1 MTGRAAAPEPHRGMD
16 GPGPDARW
24 RRTLLG
30 ELRGMVLEIGAGSG
44 ANFAVLSPDIRW
56 IGLEPDPNLH
66 QRLQRA
72 AAAYGHR
79 GGVVEGVAERI
90 PLADRSV
97 DAVLGTLVLCSVAD
111 QTRALAEVRRVLRP
125 GGRFVFL
132 EHVASVPGTWSR
144 RAQALWAP
152 ISRLVDGCDP
162 SRETWR
168 TIQQAGFD
176 HLELERFAL
185 RGPLGVEIPHIAGWA
200 TTSPARWLTTAA
212 TGGLEQMGVRPGR
225 PTRYGTP
232 SQATTSRVC

>member
-1 MTGRAAAPEPHRGMD
+1 MTGRAAVPEPHRGMD
-16 GPGPDARW
+16 RPGPDARW

-30 ELRGMVLEIGAGSG
+30 ELRGTVLEIGAGSG
-44 ANFAVLSPDIRW
+44 ANFADLSPDIRW
-56 IGLEPDPNLH
+56 IGLEPNSGLH

-72 AAAYGHR
+72 AAAWGHR

-111 QTRALAEVRRVLRP
+111 QPRALAEVMRVLRP

-132 EHVASVPGTWSR
+132 EHVASAPGTWSR
-144 RAQALWAP
+144 RVQALWAP

-176 HLELERFAL
+176 HLELERFAF

-200 TTSPARWLTTAA
+200 STSPARWLTTADA
-212 TGGLEQMGVRPGR
+212 GGLEQMGAR
-225 PTRYGTP
+225 
-232 SQATTSRVC
+232 S